1 MNKYLKEG
9 YLKADTT
16 NLPTVNSF
24 KIYEFLIKDDRF
36 NAPEV
41 RGEKLTL

>member
-9 YLKADTT
+9 FIKADTT
-16 NLPTVNSF
+16 NLPKINPF
-24 KIYEFLIKDDRF
+24 MIYEFLITDDRF